1 MSYTILAY
9 DDSKIY
15 NLSRFLV
22 DKASDIKDLPTDCAP
37 GSKAIVAENGSVFL
51 LNNNHE

>member
-15 NLSRFLV
+15 SLSRFLV
-22 DKASDIKDLPTDCAP
+22 DSSSDIKDLPSNCAP
-37 GSKAIVAENGSVFL
+37 GSKAIVANTGDIYL
-51 LNNNHE
+51 LNNQNE